1 MRVPLA
7 WLRDY
12 VELPADPLEVV
23 AHFAN
28 LGFPVDEI
36 LTRPAITGVVIGK
49 LTEVAPHPNADRLQL
64 CTVDI
69 GAEKTLTIATA
80 ATNVASGQI
89 VPVATIG
96 AKLPKL
102 TIEPRK
108 MRGID
113 SEGMLVSAEEL
124 DLEAEWFEDGIMQL
138 DPGTPI
144 GRNMVDYFR
153 LDLPILDVEVTT
165 NRPDCLSLVGLA
177 RELSAALGVPLKFP
191 DTSVMYGGEYI
202 DEAGNIVDQSY
213 DSMDV
218 RVTLESVDVT
228 RYVAQR
234 VSRLRVRPAKA
245 WMRLRLA
252 LAGQRPISNLV
263 DISNFV
269 MLELGQ
275 PLHFFDFEKI
285 GGKHIVVRDA
295 RPGEHLVT
303 LDGTDRE
310 LDATALVIADDAQA
324 TGLAGL
330 MGGQVSEVSESTREI
345 VIESANFNGPR
356 VRRMANKLGM
366 RTEASSRNEK
376 GLPIGLADI
385 AAARAARLLE
395 QEGGIIHMPRGFGKS
410 AGLPAVVDLP
420 KREIERLL
428 GFTLSDAEIER
439 ALGALGFEAGSM
451 LSGQLTEMLGL
462 AGESL
467 EDVKTFAVTV
477 PFWRSDVQIA
487 ADVVEEIARVVG
499 YDRLSEALPPVV
511 EQTIDTAPFDRE
523 MELASALAGLGYHE
537 CITLGLQPIAVAER
551 WRSAGIAIPDLL
563 EITNPLSEDQ
573 RYLRF
578 SLLPALLTHAERERA
593 RPLRTFE
600 LGHVF
605 AAGDPP
611 SETNVLTTLATTANA
626 AAPAWRDDAFLA
638 AKSDVL
644 ALVRRATG
652 REPSIVRGSVA
663 GLHPG
668 KTAAIHVD
676 GAAVGWVGAVDPRLL
691 RAHGID
697 DDAIASLLLIDAL
710 PPKATRRFIP
720 LSKYPPISRDL
731 AVILAPDVPAA
742 DVVAVAHAQPL
753 VTQVDVFDE
762 YRGPQ
767 IGAGKKSLALR
778 VVLQR
783 GDATLTDAD
792 ADAAVA
798 AIVAEL
804 GSRYDALLRQ

>member
-1 MRVPLA
+1 VRVPLA

-12 VELPADPLEVV
+12 VELPADPLDVV
-23 AHFAN
+23 AQFAN
-28 LGFPVDEI
+28 LGFPVDAI
-36 LTRPAITGVVIGK
+36 VTRPAITGVVIGK
-49 LTEVAPHPNADRLQL
+49 LASVAPHPNADRLQL
-64 CTVDI
+64 CTVDV
-69 GAEKTLTIATA
+69 GAERPLTIATA
-80 ATNVASGQI
+80 ATNVATGQT

-124 DLEAEWFEDGIMQL
+124 DLEADWFEDGIMQL

-144 GRNMVDYFR
+144 GRDMIEHFR
-153 LDLPILDVEVTT
+153 LDLPVIDVEVTT
-165 NRPDCLSLVGLA
+165 NRPDGLSLVGLA

-191 DTSVMYGGEYI
+191 DTSVMYGGEYV
-202 DEAGNIVDQSY
+202 DDAGNVVDRSF

-218 RVTLESVDVT
+218 RVTLESVDVN

-295 RPGEHLVT
+295 RPGERLVT
-303 LDGTDRE
+303 LDGVERE
-310 LDATALVIADDAQA
+310 LDPTALLIADDAQA

-330 MGGQVSEVSESTREI
+330 MGGQISEVSETTHEI

-356 VRRMANKLGM
+356 VRRMASKLGM

-385 AAARAARLLE
+385 GAARAARLLE

-410 AGLPAVVDLP
+410 AGLPAVVDLR
-420 KREIERLL
+420 KGEIARLL

-439 ALGALGFEAGSM
+439 ALGALGFEVRA
-451 LSGQLTEMLGL
+451 
-462 AGESL
+462 AESL
-467 EDVKTFAVTV
+467 EEAKTFAVTV
-477 PFWRSDVQIA
+477 PAWRTDIQIP
-487 ADVVEEIARVVG
+487 ADLVEEIARVVG
-499 YDRLSEALPPVV
+499 YDRLGEALPPVAD
-511 EQTIDTAPFDRE
+511 QTIDMAPFDRE
-523 MELASALAGLGYHE
+523 MELATTLAGLGYAE

-551 WRSAGIAIPDLL
+551 WRSAGIATPDPL
-563 EITNPLSEDQ
+563 EIMNPLSEDQ

-578 SLLPALLTHAERERA
+578 SLLPALLAHAERERV

-611 SETNVLTTLATTANA
+611 SETNLLVTLATSARVPG
-626 AAPAWRDDAFLA
+626 PAWRDEAFLA

-644 ALVRRATG
+644 ALVRRVTG
-652 REPSIVRGSVA
+652 REPSVTRGGAA

-668 KTAAIHVD
+668 KTAEILID
-676 GAAVGWVGAVDPRLL
+676 GVRAGWIGAVDPRLL

-697 DDAIASLLLIDAL
+697 DDAIASVILIDAL
-710 PPKATRRFIP
+710 PPKATRHFIAA
-720 LSKYPPISRDL
+720 SKYPPISRDL
-731 AVILAPDVPAA
+731 AIVLAPEIPAA
-742 DVVAVAHAQPL
+742 DVVAVALAQPL
-753 VTQVDVFDE
+753 VARVEVFDE

-767 IGAGKKSLALR
+767 IGAEKKSLALR
-778 VVLQR
+778 IVLQR

-792 ADAAVA
+792 ADAAIE

-804 GSRYDALLRQ
+804 GARFGALRRQ

>member
-23 AHFAN
+23 THFAN

-36 LTRPAITGVVIGK
+36 VTRPAITGVVIGK
-49 LTEVAPHPNADRLQL
+49 LTNVAPHPNADRLQL

-69 GAEKTLTIATA
+69 GAEKPLTIATA
-80 ATNVASGQI
+80 ATNVATGQI

-113 SEGMLVSAEEL
+113 SEGMLVSAEEI
-124 DLEAEWFEDGIMQL
+124 DLEPEWFEDGIMQL

-144 GRNMVDYFR
+144 GRNMIEYFR
-153 LDLPILDVEVTT
+153 LDLPVLDVEVTT

-191 DTSVMYGGEYI
+191 DTSVLYGGDYV
-202 DEAGNIVDQSY
+202 DDAGNVVEQSF

-218 RVTLESVDVT
+218 RVTLESVDVN

-234 VSRLRVRPAKA
+234 VSRLRVRPAKT

-285 GGKHIVVRDA
+285 GGKHIIVRDA

-310 LDATALVIADDAQA
+310 LDPTALLIADDQQA

-330 MGGQVSEVSESTREI
+330 MGGQISEVSETTREI

-356 VRRMANKLGM
+356 VRRMASKLGM

-376 GLPIGLADI
+376 SLPIGLADLG
-385 AAARAARLLE
+385 AARAARLLE

-410 AGLPAVVDLP
+410 AGLPAVVDLN
-420 KREIERLL
+420 KSEIERLL
-428 GFTLSDAEIER
+428 GFTLGDAEIER
-439 ALGALGFEAGSM
+439 ALGALGFDVGSM
-451 LSGQLTEMLGL
+451 LAGQLGDMLGVS
-462 AGESL
+462 GESL
-467 EDVKTFAVTV
+467 EHVKTFSVTV
-477 PFWRSDVQIA
+477 PAWRSDIQIP
-487 ADVVEEIARVVG
+487 ADLVEEIARVVG
-499 YDRLSEALPPVV
+499 YDRLSEALPPVAD
-511 EQTIDTAPFDRE
+511 QTIDTAPFDRE
-523 MELASALAGLGYHE
+523 MELATTLAGLGYHE

-551 WRSAGIAIPDLL
+551 WRSAGIAVPDPV

-578 SLLPALLTHAERERA
+578 SLLPALLAHAERERV

-611 SETNVLTTLATTANA
+611 AETNALVTLTTSTKVPG
-626 AAPAWRDDAFLA
+626 PAWRDAAFLA

-644 ALVRRATG
+644 ALLRRVTG
-652 REPSIVRGSVA
+652 REPSVARGTAA

-668 KTAAIHVD
+668 KTAEISIHGVV
-676 GAAVGWVGAVDPRLL
+676 AGWVGAVDPRLL
-691 RAHGID
+691 RAHGIE
-697 DDAIASLLLIDAL
+697 DDAVASLILVDAL
-710 PPKATRRFIP
+710 PPKATRHFTA
-720 LSKYPPISRDL
+720 LSKYPPIARDL

-753 VTQVDVFDE
+753 VARVDVFDE

-767 IGAGKKSLALR
+767 IGADKKSLALH

-783 GDATLTDAD
+783 SDATLTDAD
-792 ADAAVA
+792 ADAAIG

-804 GSRYDALLRQ
+804 GSRYGALLRQ